1 MMLIGTLTI
10 TLHLQGLGSLKDKRK
25 IVKSVI
31 GRIKSRYNF
40 AAAEVDAQDSKA
52 IAVIGMSTVSNDNT
66 YITQLLDKVLDF
78 VRNDGRFYLGS
89 VDREIFPSK

>member
-10 TLHLQGLGSLKDKRK
+10 TLHLHGLGSLKDKRK

-40 AAAEVDAQDSKA
+40 AIAEVHAQDSKA
-52 IAVIGMSTVSNDNT
+52 IAVIGMSTVSNDSV
-66 YITQLLDKVLDF
+66 YINQLLDKVLDF
-78 VRNDGRFYLGS
+78 VRADGRFYMGS
-89 VDREIFPSK
+89 VDREIFSSK